1 MQISYTAV
9 KIYQYPLRICHC
21 LDRCFFCLVLQ
32 LQKKEKES
40 KMKLLR
46 DLKTQMRK
54 TKRQAVVM
62 HSKETDAR
70 LTFIYEMYLYD
81 SLCIL
86 NVTLIHNGRKSHR
99 RICLSFECRERAL
112 EFFSLCVRC
121 RVTPIDVEY
130 VYDDFVS

>member
-1 MQISYTAV
+1 MLFLLSATIA
-9 KIYQYPLRICHC
+9 
-21 LDRCFFCLVLQ
+21 
-32 LQKKEKES
+32 KKEKRSE
-40 KMKLLR
+40 MKLLR

-86 NVTLIHNGRKSHR
+86 NVTLIHNGHKSHR
-99 RICLSFECRERAL
+99 RICLSFECRDRAL

-130 VYDDFVS
+130 VYEDFAL